1 MTILWYD
8 SESFC
13 ETPISVGAYRY
24 SEDAEIMIVT
34 YAIDDGPVHALDL
47 TAGDASL
54 ADLQALIDKADTI
67 RIQNS
72 NFDRV
77 LHAANGVRIPVEKI
91 DDTMVVALLHSLPG
105 SLDKLCDVL
114 KVPVD
119 KAKDKE
125 GKKLIQLFCKP
136 RPKNMKIRRATR
148 ETHPEEWAR
157 FISYA
162 KSDIEAMREV
172 WERLPKWNYTAL
184 EREYWL
190 LDQRINDRG
199 VKADLDLATSALRA
213 FARTKQ
219 DLNERTS
226 EMTDGAIGSLT
237 QRDRFLEHLSGEHD
251 INLLDAQ
258 KGTIAN
264 LLKRKDLD
272 RDARALLEMRLQVS
286 AASPAKYKAV
296 LSSACSDGRLR
307 GMTQFCGASR
317 TLRDAGRI
325 VQLQNLPRPTLKPK
339 HIERAIEAMKLDCE
353 DLIYENVSEVCV
365 NAVRGCLIA
374 EDDRKFT
381 VADLSNIEGRVA
393 AWLAGEDWKVQ
404 AFKDFDTITGF
415 DEKGKA
421 IRKGPDLYRLAY
433 SRSFNIPI
441 DQVIDKLRQI
451 GKVMELAFQFGG
463 ALGAFHT
470 MGANYGVELPDEEV
484 IVLVKAWRA
493 AHARIKAMWYDI
505 ENAAIRAIRN
515 PDEAF
520 TVRSL
525 RLDMKDG
532 YLRIRTPNG
541 TFLSYA
547 DAYVHDTCDACK
559 GTGVCEACEGS
570 GKGITRG
577 ALGDCGECLATGICR
592 ECTGSGKVK
601 PSVRYFGID
610 QYTRKWTEIRT
621 WGGKFFE
628 NIVQKTARDV
638 FFAGLK
644 RAETKGYCIVVR
656 VHDELLGEPPAN
668 DNYTAAGLSKEMATN
683 DSWNI
688 GLPLAAAGHEFQ
700 RYAKVD

>member
-1 MTILWYD
+1 MTVLWYD

-13 ETPISVGAYRY
+13 ETPITVGAYRY

-34 YAIDDGPVHALDL
+34 YAFDEGPVQSLDL
-47 TAGDASL
+47 TAGEATM
-54 ADLQALIDKADTI
+54 ADLQKIIDKADVI

-77 LHAANGVRIPVEKI
+77 LHAANGVDIPVDKI
-91 DDTMVVALLHSLPG
+91 EDSMVVALLHSLPG

-119 KAKDKE
+119 KAKDKQ

-136 RPKNMKIRRATR
+136 RPKNMKVRRATR
-148 ETHPEEWAR
+148 ETHPTEWAQ
-157 FISYA
+157 FIDYA

-172 WERLPKWNYTAL
+172 WKRLPKWNFTAL

-213 FARTKQ
+213 FARTKA
-219 DLNERTS
+219 DLNARTA

-237 QRDRFLEHLSGEHD
+237 QRDRFLEHLDSEHGLT
-251 INLLDAQ
+251 LLDAQ

-264 LLKRKDLD
+264 LLKRRDLD
-272 RDARALLEMRLQVS
+272 PEARALLEMRQQAA

-296 LSSACSDGRLR
+296 LASACHDGRLR

-325 VQLQNLPRPTLKPK
+325 VQLQNLPRPTLKP
-339 HIERAIEAMKLDCE
+339 HAVEDGIRAMKLDCE
-353 DLIYENVSEVCV
+353 DLVYDNVSEICV
-365 NAVRGCLIA
+365 NAIRGCLIA

-393 AWLAGEDWKVQ
+393 AWLAGEDWKVD
-404 AFKDFDTITGF
+404 AFRAYDRG
-415 DEKGKA
+415 EGA
-421 IRKGPDLYRLAY
+421 DLYILAY
-433 SRSFNIPI
+433 ARSFGL
-441 DQVIDKLRQI
+441 DVSAVSKAQRQI
-451 GKVMELAFQFGG
+451 GKVMELALQFGG
-463 ALGAFHT
+463 AVGAFIT
-470 MGANYGVELPDEEV
+470 MAANYGVELPEEEV
-484 IVLVKAWRA
+484 VRLVKAWRA
-493 AHARIKAMWYDI
+493 AHPRIKAMWYDI

-515 PDEAF
+515 PTEAY
-520 TVRSL
+520 TVRGL
-525 RLDMKDG
+525 RLDVRDG

-541 TFLSYA
+541 TYLSYA
-547 DAYVHDTCDACK
+547 QAYVHDTCDACS
-559 GTGVCEACEGS
+559 GTGVCEACDGT

-577 ALGDCGECLATGICR
+577 ALGDCGECSATGICR
-592 ECTGSGKVK
+592 DCTGSGKQK

-610 QYTRKWTEIRT
+610 QYTRKWTEITT

-644 RAETKGYCIVVR
+644 RAENKGYCIVVR

-683 DSWNI
+683 DSWNL
-688 GLPLAAAGHEFQ
+688 GLPLAAAGHEFI